1 VAAQLKPAGGRS
13 RLLSRRSRAG
23 TDAAVHRH
31 AVPRTDV
38 TVLDQRQPLRLAH
51 GRLVAGK
58 GRVSDDPSSPATGSE
73 SSTTSASGG
82 GASGSSRERSSGC
95 SSSVDP
101 DSPDVGRRDRTGSG
115 PYGRSADEGVCPA
128 SLGGVEGCMASLS
141 GIKYV
146 VFGRIVG
153 RGGTRHGRVGAFDG
167 RDGVAT
173 WSRRCL
179 GDVPARRSSTFSLSA
194 GDSRGLQAGGTR
206 APSCCGAVALS
217 PSSTRR
223 QLAPRFRRSLHP
235 AQGSCWRSQPR
246 CCVVG
251 SFDRV
256 TGVADR
262 RELPELEDRGV
273 GRSRGRL
280 GG

>member
-1 VAAQLKPAGGRS
+1 
-13 RLLSRRSRAG
+13 
-23 TDAAVHRH
+23 
-31 AVPRTDV
+31 
-38 TVLDQRQPLRLAH
+38 
-51 GRLVAGK
+51 
-58 GRVSDDPSSPATGSE
+58 
-73 SSTTSASGG
+73 
-82 GASGSSRERSSGC
+82 
-95 SSSVDP
+95 
-101 DSPDVGRRDRTGSG
+101 
-115 PYGRSADEGVCPA
+115 
-128 SLGGVEGCMASLS
+128 MASLS

-146 VFGRIVG
+146 VFDRIVG

-179 GDVPARRSSTFSLSA
+179 GDVGARRSSIVSLSA

-217 PSSTRR
+217 LSSTRR

-256 TGVADR
+256 TAVADR
-262 RELPELEDRGV
+262 HELPELEDRGV
-273 GRSRGRL
+273 GRSRGKTRGLTDPQVSWAAEATSGGQARGRAAEARVRGDRRRRL
-280 GG
+280 EGAETIDGGSPRERHDARSSSYALCARLRRPALVSISWPKSRSAARAIFAVSPSSRC